1 MNPKLIIAD
10 EAVSALDVSVQAQVL
25 NLMMELQSELELSFL
40 FISHDMAVVE
50 RVSHDVGV
58 MYLGRLVEIGSRQA
72 VFSNPQHAYTKALMS
87 AVPIVDPSKKV
98 LEGDLKFKQIP
109 SPIHPL
115 DYEAEKPK
123 YKEVTEGHFVLTS
136 DCGY

>member
-1 MNPKLIIAD
+1 
-10 EAVSALDVSVQAQVL
+10 
-25 NLMMELQSELELSFL
+25 MMELQSELELSFL

-50 RVSHDVGV
+50 RVSHEVGV

-87 AVPIVDPSKKV
+87 AVPIVDPSKRV

-115 DYEAEKPK
+115 GYEPESPE
-123 YKEVTEGHFVLTS
+123 YKQVSEGHFVLTS